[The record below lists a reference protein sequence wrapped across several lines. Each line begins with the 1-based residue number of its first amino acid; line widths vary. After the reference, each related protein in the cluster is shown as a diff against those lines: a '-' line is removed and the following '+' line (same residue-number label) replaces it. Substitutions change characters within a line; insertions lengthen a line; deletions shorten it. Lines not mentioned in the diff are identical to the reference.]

1 MFHIAAKTATRNERP
16 EKDNSRQLRGSY
28 LGSPAEEPIK
38 VLVADDSATVRKFIE
53 RALQYSGYDVSIT
66 AAADGKEA
74 VDLLSKNAFQI
85 AFLDINMPQL
95 NGVEVM
101 AAIQVMGSK
110 TFAVSMS
117 DGLDEAAE
125 SKLKNFGAY
134 DFLAKP
140 FTAAQVKHILD
151 VFQAISTPFDVLI
164 VDDSTTVRK
173 IVRKVLE
180 RSIFKLNIVEAGDG
194 AAAIKLVSEKPY
206 RVIFTDFN
214 MPNMTGLELA
224 ERLSTVARGSDVI
237 LMSTEYNDTLDSAAE
252 KVRARAFLRKP
263 FYPADVDSILH
274 HLFGLRHSRFSKQ
287 VRMFAMT

>member
-1 MFHIAAKTATRNERP
+1 M
-16 EKDNSRQLRGSY
+16 GS
-28 LGSPAEEPIK
+28 SAEEPIR

-53 RALQYSGYDVSIT
+53 RALQYSGYDVAIT

-74 VDLLSKNAFQI
+74 VELLSKNAFQI